1 MVVTLSN
8 FNTKM
13 KLEVFSNLN
22 DSTKN
27 NFLYQKKKMYFKNK
41 AISE

>member
-13 KLEVFSNLN
+13 KLEVFSNLT
-22 DSTKN
+22 DSMKN
-27 NFLYQKKKMYFKNK
+27 NFLYQLKEKNVF
-41 AISE
+41 